1 MGELLIAILIFA
13 VAPGI
18 LILTGVVGDSKLAG
32 LISQLISAVRAGTG
46 SRAGFGQPDLRVLNC
61 RVELTEHGR
70 NSCGANAFTIEICG
84 SIHAPR
90 DTNHAG
96 AHISITDMTEG
107 IERAQPVRS
116 QVKQWQ
122 EQGSAAFIYNADL
135 GKLPYTD
142 STIWDWMQIARIE
155 VGWLIF
161 PRRGK
166 RNLLFS
172 VSIFSGESSE
182 KIAGAK
188 CTVNYDNTAVGYD
201 DLPENIERAR
211 ALAVPLAFA
220 VSASDNKLYDCEVEL
235 IKKWAR
241 ANIDVCQTSREA
253 KRKLEKALDKT
264 VGFFR
269 DGNQLDTFKICKAI
283 AEITPVGERY
293 DILELCMRVA
303 QANGTVSAE
312 EATLLKK
319 LADWLE
325 VDSNKF
331 HSMMDEIL
339 PAGMHEVEDVEA
351 ILGVTSDMDKE
362 QTRKHLNKEYRKWNA
377 RVTSADPKIQS
388 QADYMLKFIAEVRH
402 EYVSQG
408 ISIIDP

>member
-1 MGELLIAILIFA
+1 
-13 VAPGI
+13 
-18 LILTGVVGDSKLAG
+18 
-32 LISQLISAVRAGTG
+32 
-46 SRAGFGQPDLRVLNC
+46 
-61 RVELTEHGR
+61 
-70 NSCGANAFTIEICG
+70 
-84 SIHAPR
+84 
-90 DTNHAG
+90 
-96 AHISITDMTEG
+96 
-107 IERAQPVRS
+107 
-116 QVKQWQ
+116 
-122 EQGSAAFIYNADL
+122 
-135 GKLPYTD
+135 
-142 STIWDWMQIARIE
+142 
-155 VGWLIF
+155 
-161 PRRGK
+161 
-166 RNLLFS
+166 
-172 VSIFSGESSE
+172 
-182 KIAGAK
+182 
-188 CTVNYDNTAVGYD
+188 
-201 DLPENIERAR
+201 
-211 ALAVPLAFA
+211 VPLAFA